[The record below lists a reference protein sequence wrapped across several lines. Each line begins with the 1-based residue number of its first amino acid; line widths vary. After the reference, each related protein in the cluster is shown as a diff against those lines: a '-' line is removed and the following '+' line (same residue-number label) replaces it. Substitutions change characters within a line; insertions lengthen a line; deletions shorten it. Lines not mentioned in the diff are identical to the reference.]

1 MPSQPVAA
9 EWAVCAINKF
19 VKSVSA
25 QITSKMASRAHK
37 MENLQCTSYR
47 FSFVD
52 VPLPADASFTTV
64 QSTMGDRVHHG
75 WQRSP
80 KKQALHLTCWALC
93 VDRTMH
99 TFFCRHMLPRK
110 FGVQFLD
117 KIYHPGACFQFFTSA
132 WQFKMTENGSC
143 LARMWCIRV
152 WIELN
157 AKSTTQLVSWFK
169 TQMLIGCGTTNTT
182 DTKMSH
188 MQKVAHATGCWR
200 IWCPHSYMRFKI

>member
-80 KKQALHLTCWALC
+80 KKQALHLTCRALC
-93 VDRTMH
+93 TDHKMH
-99 TFFCRHMLPRK
+99 KLFCRYIHPRK
-110 FGVQFLD
+110 FSVRFFD
-117 KIYHPGACFQFFTSA
+117 KIYHPRASFQLFALA
-132 WQFKMTENGSC
+132 WQFEMIKNRSC
-143 LARMWCIRV
+143 LARHIRQGTEPHAT
-152 WIELN
+152 IG
-157 AKSTTQLVSWFK
+157 QLV
-169 TQMLIGCGTTNTT
+169 
-182 DTKMSH
+182 
-188 MQKVAHATGCWR
+188 
-200 IWCPHSYMRFKI
+200 